1 VQNKR
6 LRTLIEAIEGLPD
19 VRLLV
24 VGDGPERFACAELAR
39 RLGMENRVKFLGWVP
54 DAEAVFGALQT
65 ARIFV
70 MNSLSEGG
78 PRVALEA
85 MGCGMPVIVTPVG
98 VMPEVIEDGVNGIFT
113 DGSAGD
119 LRRKVARLLD
129 DESLRERL
137 GREARKIL
145 DRFDRST
152 LIRQYADFL
161 KSAALP
167 LSSS

>member
-1 VQNKR
+1 
-6 LRTLIEAIEGLPD
+6 
-19 VRLLV
+19 
-24 VGDGPERFACAELAR
+24 
-39 RLGMENRVKFLGWVP
+39 
-54 DAEAVFGALQT
+54 
-65 ARIFV
+65 
-70 MNSLSEGG
+70 
-78 PRVALEA
+78 
-85 MGCGMPVIVTPVG
+85 
-98 VMPEVIEDGVNGIFT
+98 MPEVIEDGVNGIFT